1 MTRKL
6 TKDEKTLLSMLQA
19 ITRKWLYGALQQG
32 LEIPE
37 ERVWAV
43 NSIEESIYATWHK
56 DCLEEMRK
64 EKLHLSVPELFA
76 QVSDPK
82 VSVIQALK
90 LARRFYTNKAFAAR
104 QKHIGKIISK
114 IQRLYDKEK
123 VFYRQSLELMETV
136 SPVEAIKT
144 VAERLGKEDKIEAEY
159 RLYTIQSIKHIRVL
173 ISLGYKPSVHELYQA
188 LDPRFASDYKIFQK
202 QINLVLGTYTEGQD
216 VPADIKDVCFEFI
229 KESIPRVGYFHV
241 SLMNYVFE
249 NDFISDRAFKLFLD
263 AEVSIKKEGMS
274 VLVHKKATDLADA
287 LELKNKED
295 SELSASERNILE
307 LIKIFESQQIDEK
320 PRI

>member
-1 MTRKL
+1 MRKL

-56 DCLEEMRK
+56 DCLDEMRK
-64 EKLHLSVPELFA
+64 EKLHLSVPELFS

-90 LARRFYTNKAFAAR
+90 LARRFYTNKNFADR

-114 IQRLYDKEK
+114 LQRLYDKEK
-123 VFYRQSLELMETV
+123 VFYRQSLEQMETV
-136 SPVEAIKT
+136 SPIEAMKT
-144 VAERLGKEDKIEAEY
+144 VADRLGKEDKIEAEY

-173 ISLGYKPSVHELYQA
+173 ISLGCQASAHEYYQA
-188 LDPRFASDYKIFQK
+188 LDPRFAADSDLYQK
-202 QINLVLGTYTEGQD
+202 QINLVLGTYTEGED

-229 KESIPRVGYFHV
+229 KESIPRVGYLHA
-241 SLMNYVFE
+241 SLIEYIFA
-249 NDFISDRAFKLFLD
+249 NDCISDRAFKLFLD
-263 AEVSIKKEGMS
+263 AEKCIKEYGMG
-274 VLVHKKATDLADA
+274 VLISYKAKNLADA
-287 LELKNKED
+287 LGLEVKED

-307 LIKIFESQQIDEK
+307 LIKIFESPQIDEK

>member
-90 LARRFYTNKAFAAR
+90 LARKFYTNKNFAAR

-123 VFYRQSLELMETV
+123 VFYRQSLELMESF
-136 SPVEAIKT
+136 SPVESIKT
-144 VAERLGKEDKIEAEY
+144 VAGRLGKEDKIEAEY
-159 RLYTIQSIKHIRVL
+159 RLYTIQSIKHIREL
-173 ISLGYKPSVHELYQA
+173 MSLGCRASAHEYDQA
-188 LDPRFASDYKIFQK
+188 LDSRFASDYKIFQK

-229 KESIPRVGYFHV
+229 KESIPYAGYFHA
-241 SLMNYVFE
+241 SLMDYVFK
-249 NDFISDRAFKLFLD
+249 NDFISNRAFRLFMD
-263 AEVSIKKEGMS
+263 VEKYIKEQGMS
-274 VLVHKKATDLADA
+274 ILVYSKAKKLADA
-287 LELKNKED
+287 LGLERKKI
-295 SELSASERNILE
+295 SELSTSELNILKLVE
-307 LIKIFESQQIDEK
+307 IFNPNK
-320 PRI
+320 

>member
-6 TKDEKTLLSMLQA
+6 TPEEKTLQSILQP
-19 ITRKWLYGALQQG
+19 ITKKWLYGELQQNHTVAEE
-32 LEIPE
+32 EIY
-37 ERVWAV
+37 ATDA
-43 NSIEESIYATWHK
+43 IETSIYATWHK
-56 DCLEEMRK
+56 DCLDEMRK

-82 VSVIQALK
+82 VSVTQALK
-90 LARRFYTNKAFAAR
+90 KAKKFYTNKAFADL
-104 QKHIGKIISK
+104 QKHIGKMISK
-114 IQRLYDKEK
+114 IKRLADKET

-216 VPADIKDVCFEFI
+216 VPADIKDVCFDFI
-229 KESIPRVGYFHV
+229 KESIPYAGYFHAN
-241 SLMNYVFE
+241 LIDYVFK
-249 NDFISDRAFKLFLD
+249 NDSISPRAFQLFMD
-263 AEVSIKKEGMS
+263 VEKYIKSQGMNI
-274 VLVHKKATDLADA
+274 LVYSKAKKLADSLR
-287 LELKNKED
+287 LEGKKI
-295 SELSASERNILE
+295 SELSTSELNILKLTE
-307 LIKIFESQQIDEK
+307 IFNPNK
-320 PRI
+320 

>member
-1 MTRKL
+1 MRKL

-136 SPVEAIKT
+136 SPVEAMKT
-144 VAERLGKEDKIEAEY
+144 VAGRLGKEDKIEAEY

-173 ISLGYKPSVHELYQA
+173 ISLGCRASAHEYYQA
-188 LDPRFASDYKIFQK
+188 LDPRFAADSDLYQK
-202 QINLVLGTYTEGQD
+202 QINLVLGTYTEGED
-216 VPADIKDVCFEFI
+216 VPADVKDVCFEFI
-229 KESIPRVGYFHV
+229 KESIPYAGYFHV
-241 SLMNYVFE
+241 SLMDYVFK
-249 NDFISDRAFKLFLD
+249 NDFISDRAFRLFMD
-263 AEVSIKKEGMS
+263 VEKYIKSQGMS
-274 VLVHKKATDLADA
+274 ILVYSKAKKLADSLG
-287 LELKNKED
+287 LEGKKI
-295 SELSASERNILE
+295 SELSTSELNILKLVE
-307 LIKIFESQQIDEK
+307 IFNPNK
-320 PRI
+320 

>member
-1 MTRKL
+1 MRRL

-64 EKLHLSVPELFA
+64 EKLHLSVPELFS

-90 LARRFYTNKAFAAR
+90 LARKFYTNKAFADR
-104 QKHIGKIISK
+104 QKHIGKMISK

-123 VFYRQSLELMETV
+123 VFYRQSLGLMESF
-136 SPVEAIKT
+136 SPVESIKT
-144 VAERLGKEDKIEAEY
+144 VAGRLGKEDKIEAEY
-159 RLYTIQSIKHIRVL
+159 RLYTIQSIKHIREL
-173 ISLGYKPSVHELYQA
+173 MSLGCRASAHEYYQA
-188 LDPRFASDYKIFQK
+188 LDSRFASDYKIFQK

-229 KESIPRVGYFHV
+229 KESIPYAGYFHV
-241 SLMNYVFE
+241 SLMDYVFK
-249 NDFISDRAFKLFLD
+249 NDFISNRAFRLFMD
-263 AEVSIKKEGMS
+263 VEKYIKEQGMS
-274 VLVHKKATDLADA
+274 ILVYSKAKKLAES
-287 LELKNKED
+287 LRLKDKKD

-307 LIKIFESQQIDEK
+307 LVEIFNPNK
-320 PRI
+320 